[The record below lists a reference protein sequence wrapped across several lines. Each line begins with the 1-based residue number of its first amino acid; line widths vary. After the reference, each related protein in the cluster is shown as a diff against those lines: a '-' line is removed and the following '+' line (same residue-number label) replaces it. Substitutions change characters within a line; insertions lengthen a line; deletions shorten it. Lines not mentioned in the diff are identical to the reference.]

1 MPNEKNMLKN
11 VKIIQHFRKATLVI
25 DAYNQLFV
33 RAQDGGLLPLLTQN
47 GEMIFAVA
55 HPSMIEEQTQLL
67 RKKD

>member
-1 MPNEKNMLKN
+1 MLKN
-11 VKIIQHFRKATLVI
+11 ITKIQHFRNVTLVI
-25 DAYNQLFV
+25 DAYNQLFI
-33 RAQDGGLLPLLTQN
+33 RAKDGGLLPLLTQS